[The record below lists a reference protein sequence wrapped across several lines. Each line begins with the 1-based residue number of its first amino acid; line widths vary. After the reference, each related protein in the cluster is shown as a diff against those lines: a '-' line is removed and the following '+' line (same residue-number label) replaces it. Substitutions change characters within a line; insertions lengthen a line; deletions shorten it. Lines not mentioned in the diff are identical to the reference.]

1 MEVTTLN
8 QVIQTGGLIIIP
20 IITLSLAYIYANK
33 FIKHKSDLDR
43 EMKLS
48 QDLLFYHAV
57 IEKYENL
64 AKLHEDATLR
74 KTYRNEVFNEIGYKP
89 SAHSQPVKL
98 KKRL

>member
-20 IITLSLAYIYANK
+20 IITLSLAYIYANN

-48 QDLLFYHAV
+48 
-57 IEKYENL
+57 
-64 AKLHEDATLR
+64 
-74 KTYRNEVFNEIGYKP
+74 
-89 SAHSQPVKL
+89 
-98 KKRL
+98 